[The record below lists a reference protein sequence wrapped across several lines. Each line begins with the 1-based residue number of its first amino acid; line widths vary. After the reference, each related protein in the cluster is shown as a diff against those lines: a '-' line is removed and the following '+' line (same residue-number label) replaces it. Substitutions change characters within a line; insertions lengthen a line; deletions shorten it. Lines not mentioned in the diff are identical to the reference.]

1 MVNYDRRVNK
11 NWHKWFEFESKI
23 NNDRRDKKEKKK
35 NIDVQIKIDVSDLN
49 FIR

>member
-23 NNDRRDKKEKKK
+23 NNDRSDKKEKLKKK
-35 NIDVQIKIDVSDLN
+35 NYRRANKDW
-49 FIR
+49 R